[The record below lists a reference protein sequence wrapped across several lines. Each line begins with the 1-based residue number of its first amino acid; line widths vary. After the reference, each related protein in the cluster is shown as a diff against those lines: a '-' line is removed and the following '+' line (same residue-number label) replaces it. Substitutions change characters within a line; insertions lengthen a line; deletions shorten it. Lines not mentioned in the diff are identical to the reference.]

1 MSKEGLEPA
10 GCLVLQQAGKVAV
23 QLVLLCPKD
32 SSQAT
37 GDIPQQRGVVFNEH
51 QNAVSHLL
59 LFFLVNGWA
68 GEPPRGVGEEGCKG
82 SAGEDNSSG
91 GRGA

>member
-1 MSKEGLEPA
+1 MGQQWFYFSKHLHFATRTSSGWEVSKEGLEPA

-37 GDIPQQRGVVFNEH
+37 GDIPLQQGVVFNEH

-68 GEPPRGVGEEGCKG
+68 GEPP
-82 SAGEDNSSG
+82 
-91 GRGA
+91 

>member
-1 MSKEGLEPA
+1 MGQQWFYFSKHLHLATRTSSGWEVSKEGLEPA

-59 LFFLVNGWA
+59 LFFLVNG
-68 GEPPRGVGEEGCKG
+68 
-82 SAGEDNSSG
+82 
-91 GRGA
+91 